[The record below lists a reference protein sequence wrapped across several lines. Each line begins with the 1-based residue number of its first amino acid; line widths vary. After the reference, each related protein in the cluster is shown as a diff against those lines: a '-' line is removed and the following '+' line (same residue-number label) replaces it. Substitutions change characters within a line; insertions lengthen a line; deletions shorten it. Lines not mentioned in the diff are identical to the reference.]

1 MGAQRQRRASDPP
14 RQSGRGLEGVG
25 VASQSGGR
33 SAEMGVV
40 TCNMG
45 VASGITDRSLE
56 KGRGQDRKSGGVVT
70 CGPAAEEGAAAAAA
84 VRGAAGPLRSRG
96 AMRRP

>member
-14 RQSGRGLEGVG
+14 PGRVGVASRGVG

-33 SAEMGVV
+33 SAERGVV

-45 VASGITDRSLE
+45 VASGITDLSLE

-70 CGPAAEEGAAAAAA
+70 CGPAAEEGAAAAA

>member
-1 MGAQRQRRASDPP
+1 M
-14 RQSGRGLEGVG
+14 
-25 VASQSGGR
+25 ASQSGGR
-33 SAEMGVV
+33 SAERGVV

-45 VASGITDRSLE
+45 VASGITDLSLE